1 MDEIYLMNPKRRRR
15 RKRATVH
22 HRRRSRRRRNSE
34 LALFN
39 PGKRRRR
46 NVRRRSYY
54 VYARPSRRR
63 RYGFMGNPALLPG
76 LDLTLIGAGG
86 AGAIGSRM
94 LASKGLELANQV
106 DSGIIGYVATFGAG
120 FLLSKV
126 AGMILKNKKLEN
138 GILLGAGIATITR
151 IVDDVVIKKQ
161 GLSEILGLGSYVPDS
176 SLNFSAVA
184 GAGGGRFPNRYR
196 RF

>member
-1 MDEIYLMNPKRRRR
+1 MEEIYLMNPKK
-15 RKRATVH
+15 RKH
-22 HRRRSRRRRNSE
+22 HKKRYHHKKRSHGRRNSE

-39 PGKRRRR
+39 PGKRRRKKYYYH
-46 NVRRRSYY
+46 RRRKSY
-54 VYARPSRRR
+54 RRNPS
-63 RYGFMGNPALLPG
+63 LLPG
-76 LDLTLIGAGG
+76 MDLTLIGAGG

-94 LASKGLELANQV
+94 LASKGLELAGQV

-138 GILLGAGIATITR
+138 GILLGAGIATVTR

-161 GLSEILGLGSYVPDS
+161 GLSEIFGLGSYELDTGYGVRQIFPTTSGIAFPAFGS
-176 SLNFSAVA
+176 STERPSRFS
-184 GAGGGRFPNRYR
+184 R
-196 RF
+196 

>member
-1 MDEIYLMNPKRRRR
+1 MEDIYLMNPRRRR
-15 RKRATVH
+15 HRRNVYH
-22 HRRRSRRRRNSE
+22 HKRRSRRRRNTE

-39 PGKRRRR
+39 PRRRR
-46 NVRRRSYY
+46 RRHNAYH
-54 VYARPSRRR
+54 RRR
-63 RYGFMGNPALLPG
+63 RGYRRNPTLLRG

-138 GILLGAGIATITR
+138 GILLGAGIATVTR

-161 GLSEILGLGSYVPDS
+161 GLSEIFGLGAYAPDY
-176 SLNFSAVA
+176 SAILPVS
-184 GAGGGRFPNRYR
+184 GTGGGRFSSRYG

>member
-15 RKRATVH
+15 RKKATVH

-46 NVRRRSYY
+46 RHYHHRRRRSY
-54 VYARPSRRR
+54 RRNPS
-63 RYGFMGNPALLPG
+63 LLPG
-76 LDLTLIGAGG
+76 MDLTLIGAGG

-161 GLSEILGLGSYVPDS
+161 GLSEIFGLGSYVPDS

-184 GAGGGRFPNRYR
+184 GAGGGRFPNRYQ